1 MAIKIVT
8 KYSCSMK
15 LMNPYGKKYGP
26 KIDFDIN
33 DEIWQNIFN
42 ACMKSIIDNDL
53 VWFQYK
59 ILFNILNTNEC
70 LYKIKISKFN
80 LCRLYGEYPET
91 ILHLFAQCKAV
102 QDLWQNLNRQIR
114 LNSQYISICVIL
126 EKYSVMKIMVHI
138 SGPYF
143 VFLSVLEIIYFG
155 VPNINLK

>member
-1 MAIKIVT
+1 
-8 KYSCSMK
+8 MK
-15 LMNPYGKKYGP
+15 LMNLYVKKYGS

-59 ILFNILNTNEC
+59 IPFNILNTNEC

-80 LCRLYGEYPET
+80 LCRLYGEYPKT
-91 ILHLFAQCKAV
+91 ILHLFAQGKAV

-114 LNSQYISICVIL
+114 TKFSI
-126 EKYSVMKIMVHI
+126 H
-138 SGPYF
+138 
-143 VFLSVLEIIYFG
+143 
-155 VPNINLK
+155 INLCNFRKILGYEDYDTHFWPLFCILISVRNYIFLMCQI